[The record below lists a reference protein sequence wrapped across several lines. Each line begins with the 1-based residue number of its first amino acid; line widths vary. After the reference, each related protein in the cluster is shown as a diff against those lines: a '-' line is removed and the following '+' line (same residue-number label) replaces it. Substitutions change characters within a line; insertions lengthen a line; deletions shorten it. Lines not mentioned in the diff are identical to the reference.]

1 MIRTARIADSAQIPN
16 EKNQLREQLLPI
28 QLVPLEFEH
37 CYSISFS
44 IVIRQQISIG
54 NWVLPRLLSI
64 LMEIGIPD

>member
-54 NWVLPRLLSI
+54 N
-64 LMEIGIPD
+64 